1 MAKAVWTGSLSF
13 GLVNVPV
20 GLYSA
25 TEDRSIHF
33 NQFRAGTSE
42 RIRNKRVGEQSGR
55 RGRLLRHR
63 QGLRPRRRRVRDPHP
78 RGARLGRAQDR
89 RARSR

>member
-42 RIRNKRVGEQSGR
+42 RIRNKRV
-55 RGRLLRHR
+55 
-63 QGLRPRRRRVRDPHP
+63 
-78 RGARLGRAQDR
+78 R
-89 RARSR
+89 RAERAKRSHTPTS

>member
-33 NQFRAGTSE
+33 NQFRAGTA
-42 RIRNKRVGEQSGR
+42 GADTEQAR
-55 RGRLLRHR
+55 RGTERRGGRLRRHR
-63 QGLRPRRRRVRDPHP
+63 EGLRPRRR
-78 RGARLGRAQDR
+78 
-89 RARSR
+89 